1 MDTKKPSKKPAKKP
15 TAAKAKQGP
24 RPPGGAARWVRACL
38 ELCGGSFE
46 APIRCKT
53 WREAFTRLEAARADF
68 VRDTTRKA
76 GSHEA
81 DARWAPPPTLPFG
94 AETWTRR
101 EPPDALRV
109 AFERCGLLFPD
120 LVDGAGDP
128 QSDNFPVAV
137 AVYDRD
143 WDAVEADDDA
153 CSYVLGKAGAGNAAL
168 AESLYKDMDTTFYEA
183 KAFNQDLSGWRVDS
197 CVEIKFTA
205 PSLNRRVDLH
215 AVDAKPARWRG
226 DVGSSPLDGASA
238 ATSSLRNDLVKNYR
252 VHPTH
257 WLISTQVNSVTSMS
271 AMFLSAKAFDQ
282 DLGWCVDDGVDL
294 DRAFSSTSCASTSC
308 GVTQVDDLEN
318 CPTPSPSKSPTTLAP
333 TTSPAPTAAPTT
345 AAPSVSPAPTA
356 RPTSWEERL
365 NRERNEGIG
374 LVLAVVA
381 CLACSVC
388 VLLAVSS
395 CFVGSARFAKR
406 KTTPGAALPTALPK
420 PVPSAPAAPRVP
432 SAPPPPPKTHTCRNC
447 GATFRSRNALFRH
460 LRDEKCGQVPRAT
473 APPPPPPSAFLVTCP
488 HGAGPG
494 SHLRVRAPTTG
505 QEMTVIV
512 PRGIRAGG
520 RFAVPLP
527 SGPSRPQARAIPT
540 K

>member
-1 MDTKKPSKKPAKKP
+1 MDTRKPSKKPAKKP
-15 TAAKAKQGP
+15 TAAKGRQGP
-24 RPPGGAARWVRACL
+24 RPPGGEKRWVRACL

-76 GSHEA
+76 GSYGA

-197 CVEIKFTA
+197 
-205 PSLNRRVDLH
+205 
-215 AVDAKPARWRG
+215 
-226 DVGSSPLDGASA
+226 
-238 ATSSLRNDLVKNYR
+238 ATS
-252 VHPTH
+252 
-257 WLISTQVNSVTSMS
+257 MA
-271 AMFLSAKAFDQ
+271 AMFLSASAFDQ

-294 DRAFSSTSCASTSC
+294 DRAFGGAACASTSC
-308 GVTQVDDLEN
+308 GVTQVDDLDN
-318 CPTPSPSKSPTTLAP
+318 CPTPSPTKLPTTLAP
-333 TTSPAPTAAPTT
+333 TTSPAPTAAPST
-345 AAPSVSPAPTA
+345 AAPSISPAPSA
-356 RPTSWEERL
+356 RPTSWQERQPPPF

-374 LVLAVVA
+374 MVLAVVA

-420 PVPSAPAAPRVP
+420 PLPSAPPAPVP
-432 SAPPPPPKTHTCRNC
+432 TAPPPPPPKTHTCRNC
-447 GATFRSRNALFRH
+447 GATFRSKKALFRH
-460 LRDEKCGQVPRAT
+460 LRDERCGPVWKSTSASGAPDNSSLSHFSAMTRPRW
-473 APPPPPPSAFLVTCP
+473 
-488 HGAGPG
+488 
-494 SHLRVRAPTTG
+494 LRRAVRNRHRHAIE
-505 QEMTVIV
+505 QAS
-512 PRGIRAGG
+512 RRWRGG
-520 RFAVPLP
+520 RRDDSAERAV
-527 SGPSRPQARAIPT
+527 
-540 K
+540 KF